1 MRLDEVDNVAD
12 DEQFSDGLAAGES
25 LADVEFDACTFT
37 GGSFVR
43 AHLVRV
49 TFTVGPGVS
58 PGQPLTGCQRV
69 VDCHHR
75 FGIAPTPEHVGVSV
89 CRPLSIRTDGP
100 ECGRSRH
107 GHPEGGEEPCG

>member
-49 TFTVGPGVS
+49 TFTEC
-58 PGQPLTGCQRV
+58 TFERCQ
-69 VDCHHR
+69 
-75 FGIAPTPEHVGVSV
+75 APVLQA
-89 CRPLSIRTDGP
+89 RLA
-100 ECGRSRH
+100 
-107 GHPEGGEEPCG
+107 